1 MSLARHVQFQ
11 SNELAKGLYTLS
23 CDLVRQ
29 RIAVGYRYDM
39 GLVNIYIYCKE
50 LGLAYSSKFKSM
62 YTHVNPTPCW
72 TPLLLGPV

>member
-39 GLVNIYIYCKE
+39 GLVKYIYIYIV
-50 LGLAYSSKFKSM
+50 KS
-62 YTHVNPTPCW
+62 W
-72 TPLLLGPV
+72 A